1 MSLAQSQF
9 LGPLC
14 LWQCFV
20 EKCIF
25 KTSSPL
31 TTSPRTSTPVDKFPG
46 GTTSP
51 RTSSR
56 EGKHLKRTSSRGT
69 TSPRTSSRSD
79 NFPPDKFLTRHI
91 PQPCARRAHRNPP
104 TDIHSR
110 NVGSLYPILIYL
122 YWIFA
127 ANFMRNICHLN
138 IHILVLN
145 ISCQQWGEEC
155 KFKVIYLYW
164 IYSAN
169 NWGNI
174 CQLNVYYMLVL
185 DISCQHLGDECK
197 LGRFLYAL
205 RAHSAGLGTIYY

>member
-1 MSLAQSQF
+1 MY
-9 LGPLC
+9 
-14 LWQCFV
+14 
-20 EKCIF
+20 IF
-25 KTSSPL
+25 K
-31 TTSPRTSTPVDKFPG
+31 
-46 GTTSP
+46 
-51 RTSSR
+51 
-56 EGKHLKRTSSRGT
+56 
-69 TSPRTSSRSD
+69 
-79 NFPPDKFLTRHI
+79 I
-91 PQPCARRAHRNPP
+91 
-104 TDIHSR
+104 
-110 NVGSLYPILIYL
+110 IYL

-185 DISCQHLGDECK
+185 DISCQHLGDEYK
-197 LGRFLYAL
+197 LGRFLYYIL
-205 RAHSAGLGTIYY
+205 LKLHICIGYMLPTTWGTYLS